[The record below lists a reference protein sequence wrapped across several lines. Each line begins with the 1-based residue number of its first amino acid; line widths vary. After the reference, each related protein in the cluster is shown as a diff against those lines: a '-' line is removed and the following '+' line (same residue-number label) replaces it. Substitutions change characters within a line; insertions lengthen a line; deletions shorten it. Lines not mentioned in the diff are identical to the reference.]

1 MGKYTDE
8 STFEL
13 NGKHIVFRY
22 VSSPTLSQK
31 MEMVDDIVHGVI
43 NDTVGYEPILFDY
56 FVTVTLV
63 NNLTDITLP
72 ESFAESADFIEKTH
86 IGQVIQKAV
95 NVKDVIDAAERKV
108 DFERSKLVNTSKLDE
123 LFEVLISI
131 ANKYSSTLENLDA
144 EDFMNKLQNVAELA
158 KMPQDDVVRG
168 ILAYENSQKEQD
180 DTKVE

>member
-1 MGKYTDE
+1 MRKYTDE

-22 VSSPTLSQK
+22 VSSATLSQK
-31 MEMVDDIVHGVI
+31 MDIVDDIVHGVI

-56 FVTVTLV
+56 FVAVSLV
-63 NNLTDITLP
+63 NNLTDIALP
-72 ESFAESADFIEKTH
+72 ESFTESADFIEKTR
-86 IGQVIQKAV
+86 IGQVIKETV
-95 NVKDVIDAAERKV
+95 NIKDVIDAAERKI

-131 ANKYSSTLENLDA
+131 ANKYSSTLENLNTD
-144 EDFMNKLQNVAELA
+144 DFMNKLQNVAELA

-180 DTKVE
+180 NTKVE